1 MCIRD
6 RYEKHPV
13 RTDIAGTVE
22 SIAEITPDYLYDCYH
37 TFYNLNNMVLCIA
50 GNVDKD
56 QVIDLADRMLKP
68 SAPVSVSRIF
78 EEEPRRVLKHRVE
91 QSLSVAVPIFELG
104 FKEPTQQERVSEAG
118 IAATDILLE
127 LMASEASPMF
137 RKLLDQGLVNEASFG
152 TEYFEGPGYAAII
165 FSGESNDPDAVA
177 ETIFNEADRLRSE
190 GIDEDAFQRAKK
202 SVYGRNIAALNSAEN
217 IANSIVS
224 FTFAGRELFRYIDA
238 IAEVSLSDVEM
249 RLQQCLQK
257 EYATLSVVKPLAG
270 DVGGKNK

>member
-1 MCIRD
+1 M
-6 RYEKHPV
+6 
-13 RTDIAGTVE
+13 
-22 SIAEITPDYLYDCYH
+22 
-37 TFYNLNNMVLCIA
+37 
-50 GNVDKD
+50 
-56 QVIDLADRMLKP
+56 
-68 SAPVSVSRIF
+68 
-78 EEEPRRVLKHRVE
+78 
-91 QSLSVAVPIFELG
+91 
-104 FKEPTQQERVSEAG
+104 
-118 IAATDILLE
+118 
-127 LMASEASPMF
+127 
-137 RKLLDQGLVNEASFG
+137 
-152 TEYFEGPGYAAII
+152 
-165 FSGESNDPDAVA
+165 A

-202 SVYGRNIAALNSAEN
+202 AVYGRNIAALNSAEN